1 MPGRAAPMS
10 AAVTIG
16 VMLFSDPIGG
26 PAETLVADL
35 RDYPEWHRGRCC
47 YGIWML
53 PVDDPALL
61 QYIDAARAQ
70 LADLI
75 HPSPR
80 RQAHVTVYVCGFH
93 GAGDRDDDFPLHRLD
108 HQVALLEA
116 HAGTECALPLAA
128 LDSFASAAFI
138 PVGDP
143 MGRLARWRE
152 ALAVGSPEIRQSPY
166 IAHITLGLYRRCVP
180 AEVIRRRLGAV
191 VPPPSWLKVS
201 ELRYATYE
209 AQDHFGPLGCVRRVA
224 LASARVTA
232 AGAP

>member
-1 MPGRAAPMS
+1 MAGPVAAMP
-10 AAVTIG
+10 AAVSIG

-35 RDYPEWHRGRCC
+35 RDYPEWHRGRRR

-61 QYIDAARAQ
+61 DYIDAARAQ

-80 RQAHVTVYVCGFH
+80 RQAHVTIYVCGFH
-93 GAGDRDDDFPLHRLD
+93 GAGDHDDDFPPHRLD
-108 HQVALLEA
+108 RQVALLEA
-116 HAGTECALPLAA
+116 HAGTGCALPLAP

-152 ALAVGSPEIRQSPY
+152 VLAEGSREIRQAPY
-166 IAHITLGLYRRCVP
+166 VAHITLGLYRQCVP
-180 AEVIRRRLGAV
+180 AEVIRQRLGAV
-191 VPPPSWLKVS
+191 AAPPSWLRAT
-201 ELRYATYE
+201 ELRYATYQ
-209 AQDHFGPLGCVRRVA
+209 AQDHFGPLRCVRRVA
-224 LASARVTA
+224 LAAALETA
-232 AGAP
+232 ADTP